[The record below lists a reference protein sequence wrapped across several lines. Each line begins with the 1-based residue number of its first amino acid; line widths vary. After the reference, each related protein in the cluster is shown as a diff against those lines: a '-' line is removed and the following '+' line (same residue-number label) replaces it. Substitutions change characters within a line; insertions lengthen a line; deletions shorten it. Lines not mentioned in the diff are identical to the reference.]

1 MKVPNTIGLNFTTN
15 NFITCLAVGLLAGMQ
30 FPNLNAQA
38 EVDFSSDIQPVLN
51 EHCTSC
57 HGGVKQ
63 AGNVSFLAQ
72 GGLLKPAKSG
82 EIPLI
87 PGNASASEI
96 IRRIRTSDPD
106 DRMPP
111 PEEGPGLDLAT
122 IETFETWI
130 NEGAPWNTHWAYK
143 APERH
148 TPPETNHALW
158 SKQPIDAF
166 ILNRLE
172 EKGWHPSQPA
182 PRAIWLRRV
191 SLDLTG
197 LPPTP
202 DEILTFENNPSP
214 TAYEQ
219 EVERLLKSPR
229 YGERWASMWLD
240 LARYADTQGYE
251 KDLGRNVWPWRDWV
265 IRSFN
270 EDMPYDQFLIK
281 QLAGDLLPDR
291 TLEDLLAT
299 TYHRNT
305 QTNTEGGTD
314 DEEFRMA
321 AVIDRLS
328 TTWEA
333 FQGTSFRCVQ
343 CHSHPYDP
351 FSHDEFYKFLAFFN
365 TSEDADVTE
374 DFPLVKIPS
383 ELDQLAKVNSLYD
396 TSQSIRQTLFQE
408 GMKRLDEGSQWKPI
422 SAIKA
427 SSSGETQLVV
437 TQEDGHPEVR
447 AQGNLSTGSKYEI
460 VFEIPDGMTRLEA
473 LKIEVLPNN
482 PTAALSIPEM
492 GFVLSRFKLWV
503 NAPGTEPDPEDQSGI
518 PFKWVVDDDP
528 AAFYDATDS
537 LKDGGNGWGAYTRL
551 NAPRTAA
558 LIPEQPIDLPASGSI
573 RISMLFQ
580 QSATGAIPLLIRR
593 ARFAMSESDMWSA
606 WAGSD
611 GFQSLVENL
620 GTTEH
625 ELSQVKGVNVPVM
638 LEQPKG
644 QKRTTE
650 IFLRGNWLDRG
661 ATVEPGVPLTL
672 HPLNQEDTPDRLAMA
687 QWLASKQNP
696 LTALVLVNRI
706 WANLFGTGIVATVEE
721 FGSTGSPP
729 THPKLLDDLSARFM
743 EHMEWRLKPL
753 LRELVLSA
761 TYRQAAQAT
770 PELLEKDPGNRWLTR
785 GPRTRLTA
793 EMIRD
798 QALMVSGLLSPKM
811 HGPPVMPPQ
820 PEGVWRTVY
829 NSASWKTAEGE
840 DRYRRGLY
848 TYCRRTS
855 GYPSFLAFD
864 APTREVC
871 TSRRVPT
878 NTPLQALVTLN
889 DPVYMECAQALAKR
903 MRQDESSFNA
913 DIAIRNGMRLVTG
926 VRQTD
931 DDALQPLHELYQET
945 IAYYGDHPE
954 LATDLGD
961 NAAQSAL
968 VIVANA
974 LLNLDMILTK

>member
-1 MKVPNTIGLNFTTN
+1 MGTPVLPWLTTS
-15 NFITCLAVGLLAGMQ
+15 VR
-30 FPNLNAQA
+30 A
-38 EVDFSSDIQPVLN
+38 EVDFSTDIQPVFN

-63 AGNVSFLAQ
+63 AGNVSFLARNS
-72 GGLLKPAKSG
+72 LLDPAKSG
-82 EIPLI
+82 ETPLV
-87 PGNASASEI
+87 PGKASASEI
-96 IRRIRTSDPD
+96 IRRIRTNDPD

-111 PEEGPGLDLAT
+111 PEEGPALDETTLAS
-122 IETFETWI
+122 IEAWI
-130 NEGAPWNTHWAYK
+130 NEGAPWDTHWSYK
-143 APERH
+143 APKRT
-148 TPPETNHALW
+148 TPPTV
-158 SKQPIDAF
+158 SQPEWIRQPVDAF
-166 ILNRLE
+166 ILKKQEQASLQ
-172 EKGWHPSQPA
+172 PSKPA
-182 PRAIWLRRV
+182 TRATWLRRV

-202 DEILTFENNPSP
+202 EEIRAFENNPSP
-214 TAYEQ
+214 SAFEE
-219 EVERLLKSPR
+219 EVERLLKSPH
-229 YGERWASMWLD
+229 YGERWTSMWLD

-265 IRSFN
+265 IRAFN
-270 EDMPYDQFLIK
+270 DDMPYDQFLIK

-333 FQGTSFRCVQ
+333 FQGTSIRCVQ

-374 DFPLVKIPS
+374 DFPLVKIPNES
-383 ELDQLAKVNSLYD
+383 DQFAKVGSLYD
-396 TSQSIRQTLFQE
+396 SSRSIRQTLFEE
-408 GMKRLDEGSQWKPI
+408 GMKRLSEGSQWKPI
-422 SAIKA
+422 SATTA
-427 SSSGETQLVV
+427 TSSGETQLVM
-437 TQEDGHPEVR
+437 TREDGHPEIR
-447 AQGNLSTGSKYEI
+447 TQGNLSTGSKYEI
-460 VFEIPDGMTRLEA
+460 VFEIPEGITRLEA
-473 LKIEVLPNN
+473 LKIDALPSD

-492 GFVLSRFKLWV
+492 GFVLSRFKLWID
-503 NAPGTEPDPEDQSGI
+503 APGATPDEEDQSGI

-528 AAFYDATDS
+528 AAFYNATDS

-558 LIPEQPIDLPASGSI
+558 LIPEQPVDLPANGSI

-580 QSATGAIPLLIRR
+580 KSATGAIPLLIRR
-593 ARFAMSESDMWSA
+593 ARFAVSESDIWSA
-606 WAGSD
+606 WVGSD
-611 GFQSLVENL
+611 GFQSLLKKLEA
-620 GTTEH
+620 TEH

-638 LEQPKG
+638 LEQPKEH
-644 QKRTTE
+644 KRITE

-661 ATVEPGVPLTL
+661 EKVEPGVPATL
-672 HPLNQEDTPDRLAMA
+672 PSLNREGTPDRLSMA

-696 LTALVLVNRI
+696 LTARVFVNRI

-729 THPKLLDDLSARFM
+729 SHPELLDDLSVRFM
-743 EHMEWRLKPL
+743 EEMGWQLKPL
-753 LRELVLSA
+753 LREIVLSA
-761 TYRQAAQAT
+761 TYRQSALTT
-770 PELLEKDPGNRWLTR
+770 PELLEKDPGNRLLAR

-864 APTREVC
+864 APTREFC

-903 MRQDESSFNA
+903 MRQDESLFDS
-913 DIAIRNGMRLVTG
+913 DIAIRNGMRLITG
-926 VRQTD
+926 IPQAD
-931 DDALQPLHELYQET
+931 PDSLQPLHDLYQET
-945 IAYYGDHPE
+945 IVYYRDHPE
-954 LATDLGD
+954 LATELGD